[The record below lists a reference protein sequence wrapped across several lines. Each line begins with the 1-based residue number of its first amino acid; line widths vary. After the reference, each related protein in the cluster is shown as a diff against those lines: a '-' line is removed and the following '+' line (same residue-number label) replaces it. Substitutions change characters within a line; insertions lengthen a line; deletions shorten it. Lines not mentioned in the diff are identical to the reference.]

1 MSERGSIAD
10 LRPTIGLLL
19 ATVLTCCTSGC
30 TPRGTI
36 IPPTDDASLGSSSD
50 IANDVADRF
59 VRRNPPAQ
67 LPWSWETA
75 IFTLGLA
82 QLAEVDGSSEWTT
95 YLVEHYG
102 THSAPRI
109 RRPDDCAPALGAA
122 LLLQQGEN
130 AGRPALEHVAD
141 YLRTAPRNPLGALD
155 HLDPR
160 TRLGRLYAPSI
171 WIDSL
176 VMYGLTAAWV
186 GRALDDPE
194 LVALAHAQP
203 VIFATH
209 LQDPNTGLFRHAYLY
224 KREHTRPES
233 DAFWLRGNGWVA
245 LALVELL
252 ATMEPEQPE
261 YLSTL
266 VILRRLAAGLTGH
279 RTPAGTWTTVVDA
292 PRTYEETSGTALVAF
307 ALAKGARLG
316 LLPPEYREQ
325 ARQTLRTLNARLR
338 PRRDGPSLRGT
349 SGPTIPSRR
358 AGYAAV
364 SRSADVPYG
373 VGAYLMLTAELSRDD
388 ASGSTTTVVFEQP
401 AARHRR

>member
-1 MSERGSIAD
+1 MVTPPSD
-10 LRPTIGLLL
+10 DTNPYPTHD
-19 ATVLTCCTSGC
+19 T
-30 TPRGTI
+30 
-36 IPPTDDASLGSSSD
+36 AS
-50 IANDVADRF
+50 AVADRF
-59 VRRNPPAQ
+59 IRRNPPAE
-67 LPWSWETA
+67 LAWSWETA
-75 IFTLGLA
+75 ILTLGLA
-82 QLAEVDGSSEWTT
+82 RLAEVDGSSEWTS
-95 YLVEHYG
+95 YLVEHYRA
-102 THSAPRI
+102 HSDPRI

-122 LLLQQGEN
+122 LVLQHGDP
-130 AGRPALEHVAD
+130 AGRPALERVAN

-160 TRLGRLYAPSI
+160 TRLGRLYSPSI

-186 GRALDDPE
+186 GQALDDPAM
-194 LVALAHAQP
+194 VALAHAQP

-209 LQDPNTGLFRHAYLY
+209 LQDPSTGLFRHAYLH
-224 KREHTRPES
+224 KRDYTRPES
-233 DAFWLRGNGWVA
+233 AAFWLRGNGWVA

-266 VILRRLAAGLTGH
+266 AILRRLAAGLTGH

-307 ALAKGARLG
+307 ALAKSARLG

-325 ARQTLRTLNARLR
+325 AGQTLRTLTARLR
-338 PRRDGPSLRGT
+338 TRRDGPSLRGT

-373 VGAYLMLTAELSRDD
+373 VGAYLMLAAELSLDEP
-388 ASGSTTTVVFEQP
+388 SG
-401 AARHRR
+401 